1 VCRCSNISTLKLNNI
16 PKYYRNLI
24 HSWSK
29 FNNNLLQSR
38 TIDEILEG
46 YSVTQILRLKT
57 NQFASHP
64 FLKAIL
70 EQ

>member
-1 VCRCSNISTLKLNNI
+1 MLKF
-16 PKYYRNLI
+16 YRNLI

-29 FNNNLLQSR
+29 FNNNLQQSR
-38 TIDEILEG
+38 TLDEIL
-46 YSVTQILRLKT
+46 QQRLFSNSNITFKT